1 MAQTGVEH
9 ELKLIRKRL
18 DSIEQ
23 ALGEE
28 MSREDKKALKEA
40 LEEYRTGKTIP
51 FDKVRKR

>member
-28 MSREDKKALKEA
+28 MSREDKKALKVA